1 MIKKL
6 QRKFIKIAMI
16 SFGFVLFFIIGAINF
31 MNFYQMVHR
40 TDHIL
45 KVLAENNGNFPRIEK
60 EKKKPARPNI
70 MMEMGIHF
78 TEETPYETRYF
89 MVKWNKD
96 QQIEEINTG
105 HIAAISSKEAQEYAL
120 KVMETGK
127 KKGYMDEYKFLL
139 IEKEDSFLLIFL
151 DCHQELFMV
160 AFVCFWS
167 CVIMIISLL
176 VVFVLLFIF
185 SKRAIKPVAESIE
198 KQKQFISD
206 AGHEI
211 KTPITIISANI
222 DVLEL
227 LEGENEW
234 ILSIRHQI
242 KRLTELVQ
250 GLLNMA
256 KMEEQEKLELVRF
269 CMNDLVKKE
278 AEVFEVLAQAEKKE
292 IKINIDSEVWCVGE
306 EKSIQQLI
314 NILLDNAI
322 KYSSKESD
330 IEITVRQQKKGIRLE
345 IENTG
350 EDVPVE
356 ELDKLFDR
364 FYRMDSSR
372 ARETGGY
379 GIGLAMA
386 KAIVERHKGKIW
398 AESVDRNKIKFIV
411 LF

>member
-1 MIKKL
+1 
-6 QRKFIKIAMI
+6 
-16 SFGFVLFFIIGAINF
+16 
-31 MNFYQMVHR
+31 
-40 TDHIL
+40 
-45 KVLAENNGNFPRIEK
+45 
-60 EKKKPARPNI
+60 

-89 MVKWNKD
+89 IVKWNRD

-127 KKGYMDEYKFLL
+127 KKGYMDQYKFLL
-139 IEKEDSFLLIFL
+139 IEKEDAFLLIFL

-167 CVIMIISLL
+167 CIIMIISLMI
-176 VVFVLLFIF
+176 VFVLVFIF

-211 KTPITIISANI
+211 KTPITIISANV

-256 KMEEQEKLELVRF
+256 KMEEQEKLEFVRF

-278 AEVFEVLAQAEKKE
+278 AEVFEVLAQAEEKE

-322 KYSSKESD
+322 KYSSKGSD

-345 IENTG
+345 IENIG
-350 EDVPVE
+350 EDVPAE

-398 AESVDRNKIKFIV
+398 AESTDRNKIKFIV

>member
-16 SFGFVLFFIIGAINF
+16 SFGFVLFLIIGAINF
-31 MNFYQMVHR
+31 MNFYQMIHR
-40 TDHIL
+40 TDYIL
-45 KVLAENNGNFPRIEK
+45 NVLAENNGKFPRIEK
-60 EKKKPARPNI
+60 EKKKPVKPNI
-70 MMEMGIHF
+70 MMEIGIHF

-89 MVKWNKD
+89 IVKWNKE

-127 KKGYMDEYKFLL
+127 KKGYMDQYKFLL
-139 IEKEDSFLLIFL
+139 IEKEDAFLLIFL

-167 CVIMIISLL
+167 CVIMIISLMI
-176 VVFVLLFIF
+176 VFVLLFIF
-185 SKRAIKPVAESIE
+185 SKKAIKPVAESIE

-211 KTPITIISANI
+211 KTPITIISANV

-256 KMEEQEKLELVRF
+256 KMEEQEKLEFVRF

-278 AEVFEVLAQAEKKE
+278 AEVFEVLAQAEEKE

-322 KYSSKESD
+322 KYSSKGSD

-345 IENTG
+345 IENIG
-350 EDVPVE
+350 EDVPAE

-398 AESVDRNKIKFIV
+398 AESTDRNKIKFIV

>member
-31 MNFYQMVHR
+31 MNFYQMIHR

-60 EKKKPARPNI
+60 EKKKPVKPNI

-386 KAIVERHKGKIW
+386 KAVVERHKGKIW

>member
-1 MIKKL
+1 
-6 QRKFIKIAMI
+6 MI

>member
-1 MIKKL
+1 M
-6 QRKFIKIAMI
+6 
-16 SFGFVLFFIIGAINF
+16 
-31 MNFYQMVHR
+31 
-40 TDHIL
+40 
-45 KVLAENNGNFPRIEK
+45 
-60 EKKKPARPNI
+60 
-70 MMEMGIHF
+70 
-78 TEETPYETRYF
+78 
-89 MVKWNKD
+89 
-96 QQIEEINTG
+96 
-105 HIAAISSKEAQEYAL
+105 
-120 KVMETGK
+120 
-127 KKGYMDEYKFLL
+127 
-139 IEKEDSFLLIFL
+139 
-151 DCHQELFMV
+151 
-160 AFVCFWS
+160 
-167 CVIMIISLL
+167 
-176 VVFVLLFIF
+176 
-185 SKRAIKPVAESIE
+185 AESIE

-211 KTPITIISANI
+211 KTPITIISANV

-256 KMEEQEKLELVRF
+256 KMEEQEKLEFVRF

-278 AEVFEVLAQAEKKE
+278 AEVFEVLAQAEEKE

-322 KYSSKESD
+322 KYSNKRSD

-345 IENTG
+345 IENIG

-398 AESVDRNKIKFIV
+398 AESTDRNKIKFIV

>member
-16 SFGFVLFFIIGAINF
+16 SFGFVLFLIIGAINF
-31 MNFYQMVHR
+31 MNFYQMIHR

-45 KVLAENNGNFPRIEK
+45 NVLAENNGKFPRIEK
-60 EKKKPARPNI
+60 EKKKPVKPNI

-89 MVKWNKD
+89 IVKWNRD

-127 KKGYMDEYKFLL
+127 KKGYMDQYKFLL
-139 IEKEDSFLLIFL
+139 IEKEDAFLLIFL

-167 CVIMIISLL
+167 CIIMIISLMI
-176 VVFVLLFIF
+176 VFVLVFIF

-211 KTPITIISANI
+211 KTPITIISANV

-256 KMEEQEKLELVRF
+256 KMEEQEKLEFVRF

-278 AEVFEVLAQAEKKE
+278 AEVFEVLAQAEEKE

-322 KYSSKESD
+322 KYSNKRSD
-330 IEITVRQQKKGIRLE
+330 NEITVRQQKKGIRLE
-345 IENTG
+345 IENIG

-398 AESVDRNKIKFIV
+398 AESTDRNKIKFIV

>member
-16 SFGFVLFFIIGAINF
+16 SFGFVLFLIIGAINF
-31 MNFYQMVHR
+31 MNFYQMIHR

-45 KVLAENNGNFPRIEK
+45 NVLAENNGKFPRIEK
-60 EKKKPARPNI
+60 EKKKPVKPNI

-89 MVKWNKD
+89 IVKWNRD

-127 KKGYMDEYKFLL
+127 KKGYMDQYKFLL
-139 IEKEDSFLLIFL
+139 IEKEDAFLLIFL

-167 CVIMIISLL
+167 CIIMIISLMI
-176 VVFVLLFIF
+176 VFVLVFIF

-211 KTPITIISANI
+211 KTPITIISANV

-227 LEGENEW
+227 LEGENE
-234 ILSIRHQI
+234 
-242 KRLTELVQ
+242 TV
-250 GLLNMA
+250 
-256 KMEEQEKLELVRF
+256 
-269 CMNDLVKKE
+269 
-278 AEVFEVLAQAEKKE
+278 
-292 IKINIDSEVWCVGE
+292 DS
-306 EKSIQQLI
+306 
-314 NILLDNAI
+314 
-322 KYSSKESD
+322 
-330 IEITVRQQKKGIRLE
+330 
-345 IENTG
+345 
-350 EDVPVE
+350 
-356 ELDKLFDR
+356 
-364 FYRMDSSR
+364 
-372 ARETGGY
+372 
-379 GIGLAMA
+379 
-386 KAIVERHKGKIW
+386 
-398 AESVDRNKIKFIV
+398 
-411 LF
+411 

>member
-16 SFGFVLFFIIGAINF
+16 SFGFVLFLIIGAINF
-31 MNFYQMVHR
+31 MNFYQMIHR

-45 KVLAENNGNFPRIEK
+45 NVLAENNGKFPRIEK
-60 EKKKPARPNI
+60 EKKKPVRPNI

-89 MVKWNKD
+89 IVKWNKD

-127 KKGYMDEYKFLL
+127 KKGYMDQYKFLL
-139 IEKEDSFLLIFL
+139 IEKEDAFLLIFL

-167 CVIMIISLL
+167 CIIMIISLMI
-176 VVFVLLFIF
+176 VFVLVFIF

-211 KTPITIISANI
+211 KTPITIISANV

-234 ILSIRHQI
+234 SVSIRHQI

-256 KMEEQEKLELVRF
+256 KMEEQEKLEFVRF

-278 AEVFEVLAQAEKKE
+278 AEVFEVLAQAEEKE

-322 KYSSKESD
+322 KYSNKRSD

-345 IENTG
+345 IENIG

-398 AESVDRNKIKFIV
+398 AESTDRNKIKFIV